1 MAIRSVSDLVY
12 TLIARLPII
21 FIVAAFGWFLMQ
33 GAVKLEEYSWGSE
46 FFVSNA
52 ATDNRPPQVGPSDAD
67 ILSDAL
73 ATGDVAQMEAALDQV
88 ERAQSA
94 RGGAASGVRIG

>member
-1 MAIRSVSDLVY
+1 MAVRSVSDLMY

-21 FIVAAFGWFLMQ
+21 AIVVVSAWILMQ
-33 GAVKLEEYSWGSE
+33 GAVKLEEYSWGTE

-52 ATDNRPPQVGPSDAD
+52 ATDNRPPGLGASDAD
-67 ILSDAL
+67 VLANAL

-88 ERAQSA
+88 ERAQAARHGGSA
-94 RGGAASGVRIG
+94 SVGIG